1 MLAFFSKIFFFHRSL
16 SNTVIFWNFTHP
28 LGIKNFSFLL
38 APLLAADIVS
48 GAYQIGGPIGVRPSS
63 VRLSSTIHLNRYSSY
78 SSQPILTKLG
88 TRLEPLEGQKLLE
101 AEFWIFALCGKKQT
115 TLSFFSN
122 LFKSLLLLQF
132 STNLNQTWHKVR
144 TLSGAQNVGSRI
156 LNFCLWMGISRRLC

>member
-1 MLAFFSKIFFFHRSL
+1 MTLSGLWQERFLIRLKTKKIWGLECKKKPNKSLFFFSS
-16 SNTVIFWNFTHP
+16 
-28 LGIKNFSFLL
+28 
-38 APLLAADIVS
+38 AADIVS
-48 GAYQIGGPIGVRPSS
+48 GADQIGGPIGVRPSS